1 MYAMK
6 RQLILVINC
15 GSSSLKFSLICLTSQ
30 DTLITGLA
38 EKLGHQDA
46 LLTIKHNGEKIKSS
60 LAAPFNHQVGINDLL
75 TYLKKQS
82 LDKDIIAIGHRVVH
96 GGEVYSEPT
105 LLTNEVIESI
115 KSLSSLAPLHNP
127 ANLIGV
133 AATQAAFPDLPQVAV
148 FDTAFHQTMP
158 EHAFLYAI
166 PYDLY
171 KKHSIRRYGFHGT
184 SHYYVAKQ
192 AANMLNKPF
201 EQTNVITAHLG
212 NGCSIT
218 AIKNGQSVD
227 TSMGLTPLEGVVMG
241 TRSGDVDPGLLLHLV
256 SELGYSVEQ
265 VNTLLNKESGLQG
278 LSMMSNDCR
287 TLEDAVIDENHS
299 QATLAMDVF
308 CYRIAKTIASYAA
321 ALSSL
326 DALVFTGGIGE
337 NSSYVR
343 EQVVKRLSLLNFAID
358 DKQNTEFRFGKSGNI
373 AHTAARPCLV
383 IATDEEWVIAEQTQ
397 QILAN
402 TN

>member
-1 MYAMK
+1 MHAMK

-46 LLTIKHNGEKIKSS
+46 QLTIKHKGEKIKSS
-60 LAAPFNHQVGINDLL
+60 LTAPYSHQVGINDLL
-75 TYLKKQS
+75 NYLKEQS
-82 LDKDIIAIGHRVVH
+82 LDKDIMAIGHRVVH
-96 GGEVYSEPT
+96 GGEVYSAPT
-105 LLTNEVIESI
+105 LLTDDVIQSI
-115 KSLSSLAPLHNP
+115 SSLSSLAPLHNP

-171 KKHSIRRYGFHGT
+171 KKHGLRRYGFHGT

-192 AANMLNKPF
+192 AADMLNKSV
-201 EQTNVITAHLG
+201 EKTNVITAHLG

-241 TRSGDVDPGLLLHLV
+241 TRSGDIDPGLLLHLIN
-256 SELGYSVEQ
+256 ELGYSVEQ

-287 TLEDAVIDENHS
+287 TLEGAVLDESNS

-343 EQVVKRLSLLNFAID
+343 EQVVNRLSLLNFDID
-358 DKQNTEFRFGKSGNI
+358 DQQNTACRFGQSGNI
-373 AHTAARPCLV
+373 SSAQSRPCFV

-397 QILAN
+397 HILLN
-402 TN
+402 S